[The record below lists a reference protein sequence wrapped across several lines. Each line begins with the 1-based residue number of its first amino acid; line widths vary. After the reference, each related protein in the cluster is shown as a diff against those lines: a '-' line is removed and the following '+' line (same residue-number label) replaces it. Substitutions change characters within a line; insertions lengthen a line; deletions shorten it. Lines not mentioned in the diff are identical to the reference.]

1 MQAQCLSNSKAMI
14 EMEDISEEREGK
26 EREKWSFLFDS
37 CRTNTIFCTTNQHT
51 MTPDRI
57 YKSVALLCATLLCR
71 IAAGDSTG
79 EFVEESCALGRGDV
93 TADRSFTYLLSADV
107 SQLVARNLALP

>member
-1 MQAQCLSNSKAMI
+1 MV
-14 EMEDISEEREGK
+14 
-26 EREKWSFLFDS
+26 FLFDS

-57 YKSVALLCATLLCR
+57 YKSVALLCTTLLCR

-79 EFVEESCALGRGDV
+79 EFVEEKVARWKRRL

-107 SQLVARNLALP
+107 SQPVARNLALP

>member
-1 MQAQCLSNSKAMI
+1 MV
-14 EMEDISEEREGK
+14 
-26 EREKWSFLFDS
+26 FLFDS

-57 YKSVALLCATLLCR
+57 YTSVALLCTTLLCR

-79 EFVEESCALGRGDV
+79 EFVEEK
-93 TADRSFTYLLSADV
+93 
-107 SQLVARNLALP
+107 VARWEEKTSRQIDLSLTYYQQTCLSSWQGI